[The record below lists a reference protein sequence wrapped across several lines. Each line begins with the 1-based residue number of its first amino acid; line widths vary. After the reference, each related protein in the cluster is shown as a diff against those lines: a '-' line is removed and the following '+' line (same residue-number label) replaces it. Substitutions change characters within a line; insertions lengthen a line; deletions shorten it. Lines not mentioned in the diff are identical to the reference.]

1 MRTFSGLITPIP
13 GIRDGDSPTLGEA
26 NVNSAKLL
34 NSELQVLF
42 GVDFFPLDADEAT
55 SSDEVGGWNF
65 VRFFLT
71 KFSSDI
77 QKILKNI
84 DTSDTFQ
91 HVLN

>member
-55 SSDEVGGWNF
+55 SSDEVGG
-65 VRFFLT
+65 
-71 KFSSDI
+71 
-77 QKILKNI
+77 
-84 DTSDTFQ
+84 
-91 HVLN
+91 